1 MLPTLLLSV
10 LEHAHMRPAC
20 PPDLS
25 HTHPRNYGER
35 TGGCQ
40 PGWHR
45 GYILHCSRSLIT
57 PVLLTQTLL
66 VRYFIMCSYVTGSFF
81 VLLLSLRTENEM
93 LWCVALTG
101 WDRDVEEVKITFIHS
116 AFPPPRVYSPLILA
130 FCCPTL
136 EAAWHLWYA
145 CSRWHRSGRVES
157 GFLRTNADKWTDN

>member
-1 MLPTLLLSV
+1 MRTCVLRVHLTSLTLILVITVSGQEGV
-10 LEHAHMRPAC
+10 SR
-20 PPDLS
+20 DD
-25 HTHPRNYGER
+25 
-35 TGGCQ
+35 TG
-40 PGWHR
+40 

>member
-1 MLPTLLLSV
+1 MRTCVLRVHLTSLTLILVITVSGQEGV
-10 LEHAHMRPAC
+10 SR
-20 PPDLS
+20 DD
-25 HTHPRNYGER
+25 
-35 TGGCQ
+35 TG
-40 PGWHR
+40 

-57 PVLLTQTLL
+57 PVLLARTLL

-145 CSRWHRSGRVES
+145 CSRWHRRGRVES

>member
-1 MLPTLLLSV
+1 MRTCVLRVHLTSLTLILVITVSGQEGV
-10 LEHAHMRPAC
+10 SR
-20 PPDLS
+20 DD
-25 HTHPRNYGER
+25 
-35 TGGCQ
+35 TG
-40 PGWHR
+40 

-57 PVLLTQTLL
+57 PVLLTRTLL

-136 EAAWHLWYA
+136 DAAWHLWYA
-145 CSRWHRSGRVES
+145 CSRWHRSSRVES

>member
-1 MLPTLLLSV
+1 MRTCVLRVHLTSLTLILVITVSGQEGV
-10 LEHAHMRPAC
+10 SR
-20 PPDLS
+20 DD
-25 HTHPRNYGER
+25 
-35 TGGCQ
+35 TG
-40 PGWHR
+40 

-57 PVLLTQTLL
+57 PVLLTRTLL

-116 AFPPPRVYSPLILA
+116 AFIPPPPPRVYSPLILA

>member
-1 MLPTLLLSV
+1 MRTCVLRVHLTSLTLILVITVSGQEGV
-10 LEHAHMRPAC
+10 SR
-20 PPDLS
+20 DD
-25 HTHPRNYGER
+25 
-35 TGGCQ
+35 TG
-40 PGWHR
+40 

-57 PVLLTQTLL
+57 PVLLTRTLL

>member
-1 MLPTLLLSV
+1 MRTCVLRVHLTSLTLILVITVSGQEGV
-10 LEHAHMRPAC
+10 SR
-20 PPDLS
+20 DD
-25 HTHPRNYGER
+25 
-35 TGGCQ
+35 TG
-40 PGWHR
+40 

-57 PVLLTQTLL
+57 PVLLARTLL

>member
-1 MLPTLLLSV
+1 MRTCVLRVHLTSLTLILVITVSGQEGV
-10 LEHAHMRPAC
+10 SR
-20 PPDLS
+20 DD
-25 HTHPRNYGER
+25 
-35 TGGCQ
+35 TG
-40 PGWHR
+40 

-57 PVLLTQTLL
+57 PVLLTRTLL

-145 CSRWHRSGRVES
+145 CSRWHRRGRVES